1 VKEKDMLPQDLLNQL
16 FNTLSDGTT
25 LVKFA
30 ALLLVLVQFVKPIAT
45 ALIRQFTDNKDFV
58 IEGDAA
64 RYLALAVQVVVW
76 VLYVFA
82 QQRGQE
88 QQFTD
93 LATVIQGIL
102 NSIAPLLPVA
112 VVTNLAASA
121 TYDYLNDKSVPGF
134 QTPTSQK
141 ALKG

>member
-1 VKEKDMLPQDLLNQL
+1 MLPQDLLNQL
-16 FNTLSDGTT
+16 LNTLSDGTT

-30 ALLLVLVQFVKPIAT
+30 ALLLVLTQFAKPIVTAIVHAT
-45 ALIRQFTDNKDFV
+45 GNKDFV

-64 RYLALAVQVVVW
+64 RYLTLAVQVVVW
-76 VLYVFA
+76 VLYVFF

-102 NSIAPLLPVA
+102 NSIAPLLPAAVA
-112 VVTNLAASA
+112 TNLAASA
-121 TYDYLNDKSVPGF
+121 AYNYLNYKSVPGF
-134 QTPTSQK
+134 QTPEERR
-141 ALKG
+141 

>member
-1 VKEKDMLPQDLLNQL
+1 MLPQDLLNQL